1 MVAGFLPL
9 GQIFSEKCKNMRNWK
24 KSERVLMVQF
34 SRYML
39 FVGGG
44 AESREMTSE
53 AFCYVEWLPSPA
65 PLATSP
71 SQPLSLCLHALI

>member
-1 MVAGFLPL
+1 
-9 GQIFSEKCKNMRNWK
+9 
-24 KSERVLMVQF
+24 MVQF